1 MISLEQVRILEARVE
16 KAVAFI
22 ASLRAENASLK
33 DGLLEAELRTEA
45 AEARTAELEGLIKEF
60 QKDQERIEEGIVQAL
75 RKLDA
80 FEDAVHAAV
89 RTPAGSGTPPVPTT
103 MAVPATAPAEAPMT
117 PLVSQTTPDEQS
129 MQASERV
136 QTQSYAESLDQD
148 KERVEAG
155 ESAAEE
161 PESDQSD
168 GLDIF

>member
-1 MISLEQVRILEARVE
+1 MISLEQVRALEARVE

-22 ASLRAENASLK
+22 ASLRAENAALK

-80 FEDAVHAAV
+80 FEDVVHAAV
-89 RTPAGSGTPPVPTT
+89 KPPATVEAVPVPEPVRAQIKAQESVPAVPPMEAEIEPEVDAGSVSTT
-103 MAVPATAPAEAPMT
+103 
-117 PLVSQTTPDEQS
+117 
-129 MQASERV
+129 
-136 QTQSYAESLDQD
+136 
-148 KERVEAG
+148 EAG
-155 ESAAEE
+155 SSDEAETDE
-161 PESDQSD
+161 PGSDQSD

>member
-1 MISLEQVRILEARVE
+1 MISLEQVRALEARVE

-80 FEDAVHAAV
+80 FEDVVHAAAKPPTA
-89 RTPAGSGTPPVPTT
+89 TPAPVSVQAPEKVAGTMPV
-103 MAVPATAPAEAPMT
+103 APASGARSKSV
-117 PLVSQTTPDEQS
+117 LQADSLSGAVADGDGYDAGDEPG
-129 MQASERV
+129 
-136 QTQSYAESLDQD
+136 SLH
-148 KERVEAG
+148 A
-155 ESAAEE
+155 AAEDQG
-161 PESDQSD
+161 SDQSD

>member
-1 MISLEQVRILEARVE
+1 MISLEQVRALESRVE

-80 FEDAVHAAV
+80 FEDVVHAAAKPSA
-89 RTPAGSGTPPVPTT
+89 TSGTASMSASVTVQSPVKSTRT
-103 MAVPATAPAEAPMT
+103 MPVDPEAGNGIDPVVQADSVDEPEAINAEA
-117 PLVSQTTPDEQS
+117 
-129 MQASERV
+129 
-136 QTQSYAESLDQD
+136 
-148 KERVEAG
+148 
-155 ESAAEE
+155 AAEAIADD
-161 PESDQSD
+161 PGSDQSD

>member
-1 MISLEQVRILEARVE
+1 MISLEQVRALEARVE

-80 FEDAVHAAV
+80 FEDVVHAAAK
-89 RTPAGSGTPPVPTT
+89 PAATTSAPASVQPPVKAADEIPVAHETGT
-103 MAVPATAPAEAPMT
+103 DSGEEPASIHA
-117 PLVSQTTPDEQS
+117 
-129 MQASERV
+129 
-136 QTQSYAESLDQD
+136 
-148 KERVEAG
+148 
-155 ESAAEE
+155 AAEDQ
-161 PESDQSD
+161 ESDQSD

>member
-1 MISLEQVRILEARVE
+1 MISLEQVLALEARVE

-22 ASLRAENASLK
+22 ASLRAENAALK

-80 FEDAVHAAV
+80 FEDVVQAAAKP
-89 RTPAGSGTPPVPTT
+89 TAAPVPGSTPL
-103 MAVPATAPAEAPMT
+103 AQPVQQPVKIQEPVPAEPETETDPGLEADGET
-117 PLVSQTTPDEQS
+117 VLE
-129 MQASERV
+129 
-136 QTQSYAESLDQD
+136 AESVH
-148 KERVEAG
+148 ETVT
-155 ESAAEE
+155 ESDE
-161 PESDQSD
+161 PGSDQSD

>member
-1 MISLEQVRILEARVE
+1 MISLEQVRALEARVE

-22 ASLRAENASLK
+22 ASLRTENASLK

-80 FEDAVHAAV
+80 FEDVVHAAAK
-89 RTPAGSGTPPVPTT
+89 P
-103 MAVPATAPAEAPMT
+103 PATSSTSVPVQSHIKTPEALPVAPEARAGVKPVVQNASVLAAEGT
-117 PLVSQTTPDEQS
+117 SDE
-129 MQASERV
+129 
-136 QTQSYAESLDQD
+136 
-148 KERVEAG
+148 VEADSG
-155 ESAAEE
+155 EEPEAIHAAASLAEE
-161 PESDQSD
+161 PGSDQSD